1 MEDIT
6 AKDVI
11 VNDRDD
17 LMIEIHELTKIF
29 GNGHRALNKIN
40 IRIEQGEIY
49 GLLGPN
55 GAGKSTTLKILATLL
70 EPTSGSVTINGL
82 NIKKDT
88 RRIRNIIGC
97 VFQDTIV
104 DESFTGYE
112 NLQLH
117 GALCGIKKDELKQ
130 RIAWVS
136 DVLEIKDFLSNKVK
150 FYSGGVKRKL
160 DIAVALINDPQIL
173 YMDEPTVGL
182 DPNIR
187 RKLWEHIKHIQKE
200 RNMSVIITTHYL
212 DEADYLC
219 GRISIIDRGEIVVT
233 GIPADLKREVEG
245 DSVEVVFQIED
256 MEIVNQKKESIIKCF
271 EDKMNINGVK
281 FTNNSILVYCNNFGN
296 DIVKISEIISL
307 FDLKPNSFINSSP
320 SLDDVFIKYAGR
332 HLK

>member
-1 MEDIT
+1 
-6 AKDVI
+6 
-11 VNDRDD
+11 
-17 LMIEIHELTKIF
+17 
-29 GNGHRALNKIN
+29 
-40 IRIEQGEIY
+40 
-49 GLLGPN
+49 
-55 GAGKSTTLKILATLL
+55 
-70 EPTSGSVTINGL
+70 VTINGL